1 MDGLVY
7 WGAVKNVGGTPY
19 SLLCTIDPETHTVN
33 IIGETDY
40 RFTCL
45 LFLQPWPVVDP
56 TPDPTPTPVPTPTPN
71 PTPMPEVPGDVN
83 GDGVVTAADANLA
96 MRMALS
102 LIEPIAAADAN
113 GDGTISIADANII
126 MRWALNL

>member
-45 LFLQPWPVVDP
+45 LFLRDCPIVDP
-56 TPDPTPTPVPTPTPN
+56 TPDPTPTPG
-71 PTPMPEVPGDVN
+71 VPGDIN

-102 LIEPIAAADAN
+102 LIEPNAAADAN